1 MLPWLKT
8 ILGNFYS
15 TAIDDMICR
24 EIGDKFVSKKDFNR
38 KNLECKKLKSVIYEQ
53 SLMIHNLR
61 SISEAAYQRQPAVIE
76 NTQTDKS
83 GYEG

>member
-24 EIGDKFVSKKDFNR
+24 EIGAKFVSKKDFNK
-38 KNLECKKLKSVIYEQ
+38 KNLECKKLQAKIHGQ
-53 SLMIHNLR
+53 SLMINNLR
-61 SISEAAYQRQPAVIE
+61 KISEAAYKRQIAAIENAQPA
-76 NTQTDKS
+76 K
-83 GYEG
+83 Y

>member
-24 EIGDKFVSKKDFNR
+24 EIGAKFVSKKDFNK
-38 KNLECKKLKSVIYEQ
+38 KNLECKKLQAKIHEQ
-53 SLMIHNLR
+53 SLMINNLR
-61 SISEAAYQRQPAVIE
+61 KISEAAYL
-76 NTQTDKS
+76 
-83 GYEG
+83 YL